1 MNYKY
6 LFMVGRK
13 QIHLKKHLSTNEME
27 ELLKEYKYYHRIY
40 LRLLFIRMLYKGE
53 KLDRVCEFFNISV
66 PTGYNWLN
74 AYNEQGFEGL
84 KPKFAGGRPSKLT
97 SQEFLKLKEILNNKI
112 DAGEKLSIK
121 DVHRLIIEEFKV
133 DYSLK
138 RIGEIIRE
146 LGFNYNKAYPFLY
159 KTT

>member
-13 QIHLKKHLSTNEME
+13 QIHLKEHLSKNEIE
-27 ELLKEYKYYHRIY
+27 ELLKEYKFYHKIY
-40 LRLLFIRMLYKGE
+40 LRLLFIRMLDKGE
-53 KLDRVCEFFNISV
+53 ELDRVCEFLNITI

-74 AYNEQGFEGL
+74 AYNEGGFEGL

-97 SQEFLKLKEILNNKI
+97 SKELLELKNMLDIKI
-112 DAGEKLSIK
+112 DAGEKLSRK
-121 DVHRLIIEEFKV
+121 DVHMLIIDEFNV

-138 RIGEIIRE
+138 RVGEIIRE

-159 KTT
+159 KAT